1 MVRES
6 AWRYEYGEARLGYDA
21 RRRDEA
27 LQLAAACRRQDA
39 RWQKTA
45 IGVLGRMPRL
55 FGSLFGLTRMPK
67 LARRLYSVPE
77 MPTDSRTMVHCR
89 DDI

>member
-1 MVRES
+1 MPLQQGGMSARVDWSENSS
-6 AWRYEYGEARLGYDA
+6 AWRYESGEGRLGYDA

-67 LARRLYSVPE
+67 AR
-77 MPTDSRTMVHCR
+77 PTLISGS
-89 DDI
+89 